1 MSCIPDCREDENYNE
16 KYLNNQDHEF
26 VRGYDWCVQQAVDN
40 FFDNEMF
47 DLMDESSHLGHILCE
62 ELPESLK
69 TEYLMERRFPENEK
83 LPDEERKV
91 ETYADLIRYKILE
104 WIENERNE
112 LITSMIDA
120 MDDEEYKKIKEKAD
134 SKKEQ

>member
-1 MSCIPDCREDENYNE
+1 
-16 KYLNNQDHEF
+16 
-26 VRGYDWCVQQAVDN
+26 
-40 FFDNEMF
+40 
-47 DLMDESSHLGHILCE
+47 
-62 ELPESLK
+62 
-69 TEYLMERRFPENEK
+69 MERRFPENEK